1 MVFYPETARAA
12 KHNDVR
18 LVCVLCMKSHG
29 LPKYHPFHQSQAH
42 GGFAARIR
50 VFAST
55 AFRRPD
61 GPRRAAHS
69 MPAPRDGPLKN
80 GGRARRLPSALEGL
94 LQHVQFVVQLRVL
107 AAFVGD
113 LADRVQYGGVIA
125 AAE

>member
-50 VFAST
+50 VFASA

-61 GPRRAAHS
+61 RPRRAAHS
-69 MPAPRDGPLKN
+69 MPAPRDGPPEKAGPGEALV
-80 GGRARRLPSALEGL
+80 SALEGL
-94 LQHVQFVVQLRVL
+94 LQHVQFVVKLRVL
-107 AAFVGD
+107 AAFVCD